1 MKHFYLSMLAF
12 ALMGT
17 AKVKAQTGPN
27 LLGAK
32 GTFSAPFVTP
42 NNNASNCTRSG
53 SHSYNPA
60 GNIGNALN
68 TLSGIGPAQPG
79 SGYDYTAVS
88 GGLQPEYTYTLI
100 KNIGD
105 KNGGNC
111 IKGDWRGQDH
121 TGDGGWFMA
130 VNGAP
135 DASKSPVFYRINS
148 IAVCGGTKYE
158 FSAWVINMLPK
169 SSQYALPGSEPNIS
183 FKVTANGVSTII
195 ANSGPIAYTNTPTW
209 VKVSGQFTAPPM
221 TSSVDLDVI
230 NATATALGNDL
241 GLDDISFNVV
251 ESNIAVTGPG
261 GSSLPNALCEGS
273 ATSVLFTVTDV
284 NQTNTWYKW
293 QKSVDGG
300 ATFTDSTAP
309 AQATFTGNSYALTL
323 NFTNVT
329 TDMNGNKYR
338 LIISSSET
346 GLDNP
351 TCTNV
356 NEYTLIVNA
365 CGPTPVT
372 LTSFSGKYANGL
384 AVLDWQTSQ
393 EINNDRFEV
402 FRSFDGQHF
411 SYVGSVKGA
420 GYSNVVKNYS
430 YTDQPGTSPY
440 IYYRLKQ
447 VDADGKSVYSNVVK
461 ISTGS
466 RATMEVYPN
475 PFSSYFTASFSATK
489 TADATVIIRNSIGQP
504 VMQRT
509 IKAVKGNNSV
519 NITNLPSLSTGIY
532 YVTIFN
538 DDINYNIK
546 LQKQ

>member
-1 MKHFYLSMLAF
+1 MKHFYMTMLA
-12 ALMGT
+12 LVLTGT
-17 AKVKAQTGPN
+17 ATIKAQTGPN

-42 NNNASNCTRSG
+42 NNGASSCTRSG
-53 SHSYNPA
+53 SASYNPV

-68 TLSGIGPAQPG
+68 TLSGIGSAQPG
-79 SGYDYTAVS
+79 SGYNYTANS

-105 KNGGNC
+105 NNGGNC

-135 DASKSPVFYRINS
+135 DKTKSPIFYKINS
-148 IAVCGGTKYE
+148 ISVCAGTKYE
-158 FSAWVINMLPK
+158 FSAWVINMLPA
-169 SSQYALPGSEPNIS
+169 SSPAAKPGSEPNIS
-183 FKVTANGVSTII
+183 FKITANGTSTII
-195 ANSGPIAYTNTPTW
+195 ANSGPVTYTNTPTW
-209 VKVSGQFTAPPM
+209 VKVSGEFIVPPM
-221 TSSVDLDVI
+221 ISSVDLEVI
-230 NATATALGNDL
+230 NATAVASGNDL

-251 ESNIAVTGPG
+251 ESNISITGVG
-261 GSSLPNALCEGS
+261 GPLPTALCEGS
-273 ATSVLFTVTDV
+273 NANVQFTINDITE
-284 NQTNTWYKW
+284 TNSWYKW
-293 QKSVDGG
+293 QVSTDGG
-300 ATFTDSTAP
+300 ATFTDSTVP
-309 AQATFTGNSYALTL
+309 VQASFSANSYALTL

-338 LIISSSET
+338 LVVSTSAA

-351 TCTNV
+351 TCTYV

-384 AVLDWQTSQ
+384 AILDWQTSQ
-393 EINNDRFEV
+393 EMNNDRFEI
-402 FRSFDGQHF
+402 FRSFDGQQF
-411 SYVGSVKGA
+411 SYIGAVKGA

-440 IYYRLKQ
+440 IYYRLRQ
-447 VDADGKSVYSNVVK
+447 VDADGKAVYSNIVK
-461 ISTGS
+461 IATGAK
-466 RATMEVYPN
+466 ATMEVYPN
-475 PFSSYFTASFSATK
+475 PFTSYFTATFTANK
-489 TADATVIIRNSIGQP
+489 TADAKIIVRNSIGQP

-509 IKAVKGNNSV
+509 IKAIKGNNSI
-519 NITNLPSLSTGIY
+519 NITNLPAMTPGVY